1 MKYLKT
7 KWKRFFP
14 GVLFLFLALELPVHA
29 LEINRVRDLYFY
41 GEEKEAGLVLL
52 MKSRPAYSVREKS
65 TGESVV
71 FLENTESSSRVLERI
86 HKNSWPLGISR
97 HEKKNLKCVLKA
109 PGKVRE
115 VRTTWLAD
123 RKLLYLQFFLKKH
136 SASGGDTP
144 IASPDLK
151 GVRFGVRKHYTRTVL
166 AFGGKPQWA
175 LSFWPEKG
183 FTLELRGGKAYTK
196 RRNFGPISRLRRLQ
210 VNEVV
215 HGLAVTLAPEG
226 NGAFARVFWLDK
238 GNRLVMDFFDE
249 PDIAALTAQTLPKD
263 FGKND
268 KRALLAARK
277 MRTEEPFRKGTPS
290 DKKKAGQKEVERRLI
305 PAIPET
311 VFVPDITGTEKP
323 LAGKCASPRRCP
335 EQNQIPVSGAY
346 QS

>member
-41 GEEKEAGLVLL
+41 GEEKEASLVLL

-65 TGESVV
+65 TGETVV

-144 IASPDLK
+144 IASGSGSITP
-151 GVRFGVRKHYTRTVL
+151 GRFWR
-166 AFGGKPQWA
+166 
-175 LSFWPEKG
+175 
-183 FTLELRGGKAYTK
+183 
-196 RRNFGPISRLRRLQ
+196 
-210 VNEVV
+210 
-215 HGLAVTLAPEG
+215 
-226 NGAFARVFWLDK
+226 
-238 GNRLVMDFFDE
+238 
-249 PDIAALTAQTLPKD
+249 
-263 FGKND
+263 
-268 KRALLAARK
+268 
-277 MRTEEPFRKGTPS
+277 
-290 DKKKAGQKEVERRLI
+290 
-305 PAIPET
+305 
-311 VFVPDITGTEKP
+311 
-323 LAGKCASPRRCP
+323 LAGKHNGPCLFGLKRASPWNC
-335 EQNQIPVSGAY
+335 VGARHIRNEEI
-346 QS
+346 SAPFPGFGDCKSTKWFMDWL